1 MDTLSNEKNKH
12 ITDVQEIINSED
24 YECISDEEPRYIT
37 LDIGK
42 NFKNY
47 KKFNQLQEKFYE
59 KVQE

>member
-1 MDTLSNEKNKH
+1 MDTSSNEKNKY
-12 ITDVQEIINSED
+12 ITEVQEIINSED

-47 KKFNQLQEKFYE
+47 KKFNQL
-59 KVQE
+59 

>member
-1 MDTLSNEKNKH
+1 MDTIPNEKNKC
-12 ITDVQEIINSED
+12 IADVQEIINSED

-47 KKFNQLQEKFYE
+47 KKFNQL
-59 KVQE
+59 